1 MSFTFLDSDDQTTQN
16 VLSLIH
22 MHKMVYEMP
31 AIKKKKK
38 RAIRLHIRSRRPE
51 ERRQQKSEQLTT
63 EMLKSQMH
71 LPA

>member
-38 RAIRLHIRSRRPE
+38 ELLDYILEAE
-51 ERRQQKSEQLTT
+51 DQKKEGS
-63 EMLKSQMH
+63 KS
-71 LPA
+71 LSN